1 MYESPISL
9 TEKVL
14 TDAFN
19 AYDAAVENELTRKIR
34 FELNIDIDKEELLK
48 ALRYDRGQYDAGYE
62 SGYNDGY
69 DTGFH
74 DAVEHLK
81 NAVEEI
87 YKKQKGENEWVSKNT
102 KSSS

>member
-14 TDAFN
+14 TDAFETHN
-19 AYDAAVENELTRKIR
+19 AVVENELTRKIR

-48 ALRYDRGQYDAGYE
+48 ALRYDRDQYEVGYAN
-62 SGYNDGY
+62 GYNDGY

-87 YKKQKGENEWVSKNT
+87 YKKQKRE
-102 KSSS
+102 